1 MLILVTN
8 DDGVQSAGLLALKR
22 SLEQDHQV
30 AVLAPDRN
38 WSAAGHSRR
47 LHDPLTLRTF
57 RLEDGSSVT
66 VSDGTPSDC
75 VALALMGLVG
85 ERPDLVVSGINRG
98 PNVGSDV
105 TYSGTVAA
113 AMEAV
118 LFGVPG
124 IAISLDG
131 YSGWDFSP
139 AAEFARHL
147 VNEVAHRK
155 LPPEVL
161 LNVNVPN
168 RPAGEIQGIAIT
180 RLGRRIYCDEWT
192 LLEEQDG
199 VRRYRLDGAPPTGEL
214 LPGTDIAAL
223 DAGYVSLTPLHLDLT
238 AHHFLEEMRAWDLRS
253 PAVVSPSPTS
263 APSGPAPIDR

>member
-30 AVLAPDRN
+30 VVLAPDRN

-47 LHDPLTLRTF
+47 LHDPLTIRAIG
-57 RLEDGSSVT
+57 LEDGSTVT
-66 VSDGTPSDC
+66 VSDGTPADC
-75 VALALMGLVG
+75 VALALMGLVPG
-85 ERPDLVVSGINRG
+85 RPDLVVSGINRG

-124 IAISLDG
+124 IAVSLDG
-131 YSGWDFSP
+131 YGGWDFHP
-139 AAEFARHL
+139 AAKFARHL
-147 VNEVAHRK
+147 VGEVGRRG

-168 RPAGEIQGIAIT
+168 RPAGEVQGVAMT
-180 RLGRRIYCDEWT
+180 RLGRRIYRDELV
-192 LLEEQDG
+192 LLEDKGEEQ
-199 VRRYRLDGAPPTGEL
+199 RYRMSGDVPTGEL
-214 LPGTDIAAL
+214 IPGTDLAAL
-223 DAGYVSLTPLHLDLT
+223 AAGYVSITPLHLDLT
-238 AHHFLEEMRAWDLRS
+238 EHRFLEEMKIWQLEDRS
-253 PAVVSPSPTS
+253 
-263 APSGPAPIDR
+263 

>member
-30 AVLAPDRN
+30 VVLAPDRN

-47 LHDPLTLRTF
+47 LHDPLTIRAIG
-57 RLEDGSSVT
+57 LEDGSTVT
-66 VSDGTPSDC
+66 VSDGTPADC
-75 VALALMGLVG
+75 VALALMGLVPG
-85 ERPDLVVSGINRG
+85 RPDLVVSGINRG

-124 IAISLDG
+124 IAVSLDG
-131 YSGWDFSP
+131 YGGWDFHP
-139 AAEFARHL
+139 AAKFARHL
-147 VNEVAHRK
+147 VGEVGRRG

-168 RPAGEIQGIAIT
+168 RPAGEIQGVAVT
-180 RLGRRIYCDEWT
+180 RLGRRIYRDEWI
-192 LLEEQDG
+192 LVEEQDG
-199 VRRYRLDGAPPTGEL
+199 ARRYRLGGPPPTGEMIA
-214 LPGTDIAAL
+214 GTDVAAVE
-223 DAGYVSLTPLHLDLT
+223 AGYVSVTPLHLDLT
-238 AHHFLEEMRAWDLRS
+238 AHRFLEEMRAWSLQWGE
-253 PAVVSPSPTS
+253 VS
-263 APSGPAPIDR
+263 